1 MRDTT
6 AALEA
11 WLAQGGRRIG
21 QIAIERAGAGWSLR
35 HRDDMERTDL
45 AMHTRWQ
52 DARGLANLDDAG
64 GYRALK
70 TAPTLRHG
78 WQLTL
83 PGVEEVRRALEYFYP
98 AMLGVWLAHQQGA
111 LAPVC
116 LRETL
121 GRQTGMYRVTQKLTD
136 AEAQDL
142 IPRTCSDS
150 ACLKT
155 VLWCIA
161 PEVPVATLAPEK
173 FVVSTPEK
181 NWPLLCQEPCNFLV
195 AATRKVVKGEAKE

>member
-6 AALEA
+6 AALKA

-21 QIAIERAGAGWSLR
+21 QIALERAGAGWSLQHEEDAGR
-35 HRDDMERTDL
+35 SDL
-45 AMHTRWQ
+45 APHTRWQ
-52 DARGLANLDDAG
+52 DARGLANLDDVG

-83 PGVEEVRRALEYFYP
+83 PGVEEVRRALDYFYP

-111 LAPVC
+111 LSPVC

-136 AEAQDL
+136 AEAQEL
-142 IPRTCSDS
+142 IPRTCSDR

-155 VLWCIA
+155 VLWRIA
-161 PEVPVATLAPEK
+161 PDVAVATLPPEK
-173 FVVSTPEK
+173 FAVDAPPVI
-181 NWPLLCQEPCNFLV
+181 WPLLCQEPCNFLV
-195 AATRKVVKGEAKE
+195 AAARKAVKGEATE

>member
-1 MRDTT
+1 MRNT
-6 AALEA
+6 AAALGQ

-21 QIAIERAGAGWSLR
+21 QIALERSSAGWTLR
-35 HRDDMERTDL
+35 HVDDAGRADL
-45 AMHTRWQ
+45 MSHTRWQ

-83 PGVEEVRRALEYFYP
+83 PGVEEVRRALDYFYP

-111 LAPVC
+111 LVPVC

-136 AEAQDL
+136 AGAQEL
-142 IPRTCSDS
+142 IPHTCSDR

-155 VLWCIA
+155 VRWRIA
-161 PEVPVATLAPEK
+161 PEVPVATLPPEK
-173 FVVSTPEK
+173 FAISAPET

-195 AATRKVVKGEAKE
+195 AAARKVVKGEATE